1 MRKLIRSYPILAI
14 AVAALVGALVVGAI
28 WAAVGGR
35 PEPTSPGAAPA
46 ESATPTPEP
55 SATEEPQPSATP
67 SRPAIP
73 DAKCAAPTITVA
85 SADDLTDALGSAS
98 PGDVIE
104 LAPGEYVGNFV
115 AQESGTPEQP
125 IALCGTVDS
134 VLNGDGDDYVF
145 HLDGAQH
152 WRLSGFTVTNG
163 QKGVMADTTIGSV
176 IQGLTVHSI
185 GDEAIH
191 LRKASTDNIV
201 VGNTISN
208 TGLRKEKFGEGI
220 YIGTAESNW
229 CDISDCEPDLSDR
242 NLIEGN
248 VISGTTSE
256 SIDVKEGTSNGI
268 IRGNTFDGAEISGA
282 DSWVDIKG
290 NDWIIEGNTGI
301 NSPGDG
307 FQTHEILDGWGTGN
321 VFRDNVAEVNGPGFG
336 FALTPELDNTVDCNN
351 KASGAGEGLTNTSC
365 TG

>member
-1 MRKLIRSYPILAI
+1 MKKLIRSYPILAI

-35 PEPTSPGAAPA
+35 PQPTPPGAAPT

-55 SATEEPQPSATP
+55 SATDKPQPSATP

-73 DAKCAAPTITVA
+73 DAKCAAATITVA
-85 SADDLTDALGSAS
+85 SADALTNALSSAS

-104 LAPGEYVGNFV
+104 LAPGEYVGNFIT
-115 AQESGTPEQP
+115 QKSGTPEQP
-125 IALCGTVDS
+125 IALCGTADS
-134 VLNGDGDDYVF
+134 VLNGDGDNYVF
-145 HLDGAQH
+145 HLDGAQY
-152 WRLSGFTVTNG
+152 WRLSGFAVTNG

-191 LRKASTDNIV
+191 LRRASTDNIV

-248 VISGTTSE
+248 FISGTTAE
-256 SIDVKEGTSNGI
+256 NIDVKEGTSNGI
-268 IRGNTFDGAEISGA
+268 IRGNSFDGAKMSAA

-290 NDWIIEGNTGI
+290 NDWIIEGNTGT

-307 FQTHEILDGWGTGN
+307 FQTHEILDGWGTSN

-336 FALTPELDNTVDCNN
+336 FALTPKLANTVDCNN
-351 KASGAGEGLTNTSC
+351 KAPGAGEGLTNTSC